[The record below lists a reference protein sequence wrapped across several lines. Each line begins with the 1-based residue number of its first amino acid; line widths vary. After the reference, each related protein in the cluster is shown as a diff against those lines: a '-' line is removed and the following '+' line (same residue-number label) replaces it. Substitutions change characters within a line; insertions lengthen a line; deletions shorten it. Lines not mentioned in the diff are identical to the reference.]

1 MDDEYKIINSPLSQ
15 KLSRDG
21 ITIEVMIYRG
31 EHEAEWILEVIDHA
45 GGSTVWEAT
54 FATEQ
59 DALNEVF
66 QTIATDGI
74 GCFVVDPIQ
83 KLH

>member
-21 ITIEVMIYRG
+21 MTIEVMIYRG
-31 EHEAEWILEVIDHA
+31 EHDAEWILEVIDHA

-66 QTIATDGI
+66 QTIATEGI
-74 GCFVVDPIQ
+74 GCFVVEPIQ

>member
-15 KLSRDG
+15 KLSREG
-21 ITIEVMIYRG
+21 MTIEVMIYRG
-31 EHEAEWILEVIDHA
+31 EHDAEWILEVIDHA

-54 FATEQ
+54 FASEQ

-66 QTIATDGI
+66 QTIAAEGI